1 MVGDLLRRER
11 ERQGKTIKDVEL
23 ETSIRGTY
31 IEAIEQ
37 GKYEVLPGDVYA
49 KGFIRNYSKFLNMD
63 GDSLIE
69 QYNNERGFNKPETVD
84 EMLEKNASVI
94 KTTAAPQE
102 PVQEIK
108 QSKLF
113 SSGDDYKERMDKSN
127 LSRNIMIFLGVIVL
141 FLAGVYIAFSDD
153 GSDSTAAK
161 PAAQSSQS
169 VKKDAAKAADVKKD
183 EKKNYDG
190 VKVTVQFT
198 DRCWT
203 QIDVDDKTVFEDTA
217 EPGQKLEYDGKS
229 KVVVVAGNAGAV
241 SLVWN
246 GKDLGPMGNVGQV
259 VERVMTKDSNGES
272 AEPAV
277 VSSEE
282 VAPAAESE
290 EYDEYVPDAAE
301 LQEEQPAAAEP
312 AEPADAPV
320 QSAPVEEKQ

>member
-37 GKYEVLPGDVYA
+37 GKYEVLPGEVYA

-63 GDSLIE
+63 GDSLLE
-69 QYNNERGFNKPETVD
+69 QYNSERGFDKPETVE
-84 EMLEKNASVI
+84 EMLEKNASVV
-94 KTTAAPQE
+94 KVKPAPAPQA
-102 PVQEIK
+102 PVQENK

-153 GSDSTAAK
+153 GSENPAAK
-161 PAAQSSQS
+161 SATQASQS
-169 VKKDAAKAADVKKD
+169 VKKDAPKAADIKKD
-183 EKKNYDG
+183 EKKTYDG
-190 VKVTVQFT
+190 VKVAVQFN

-203 QIDVDDKTVFEDTA
+203 QIDVDDKTVFEGTA
-217 EPGQKLEYDGKS
+217 EPGQKMEYDGKS

-246 GKDLGPMGNVGQV
+246 GNDLGPMGNVGQV
-259 VERVMTKDSNGES
+259 VERIMTKDSNGES
-272 AEPAV
+272 AAPEV
-277 VSSEE
+277 
-282 VAPAAESE
+282 VAPEEPGPAAPAE
-290 EYDEYVPDAAE
+290 EYYDYTPDEAE
-301 LQEEQPAAAEP
+301 PQDEQPAAENAEAP
-312 AEPADAPV
+312 AQPA
-320 QSAPVEEKQ
+320 SAEEKQ